1 MLENF
6 LTKTESPLGIVT
18 VTGPDRKFKY
28 LWLYWVEAMLMV
40 HRPKPGFHVL
50 LYGGRQGQT
59 TGALTITVFQ
69 QKKKENRTHEGGRV
83 GAGCCSSSRSCS
95 TPSSW
100 SCAAPGTVLHTWVFH
115 LFEVVHTLSCSPS
128 WEWCLPGCSIQV
140 RCSPE
145 LFVPCWRRALT
156 KTRGM
161 RTGIVV
167 HGERNYVLFLGIR
180 NT

>member
-1 MLENF
+1 M
-6 LTKTESPLGIVT
+6 
-18 VTGPDRKFKY
+18 
-28 LWLYWVEAMLMV
+28 VEG
-40 HRPKPGFHVL
+40 RGKPQEPWQLQF
-50 LYGGRQGQT
+50 
-59 TGALTITVFQ
+59 FN
-69 QKKKENRTHEGGRV
+69 KKKENRTHEGGRV

-100 SCAAPGTVLHTWVFH
+100 SWAAPGTVLHTWVFH

-161 RTGIVV
+161 RRCENGYCCTWWMKLRSFLRNEKHINAP
-167 HGERNYVLFLGIR
+167 GEKDYNVSFIGEQKLSPYTLFTLVSKSQSE
-180 NT
+180 